1 MLYLFSNG
9 GHRRVPAIEINAG
22 KADHGS
28 SVKVWL
34 YEEFLTKEECEQLI
48 KVHDSHV
55 AEMKKHKVGFFN
67 LFKT

>member
-1 MLYLFSNG
+1 M
-9 GHRRVPAIEINAG
+9 PAIEINAG

-55 AEMKKHKVGFFN
+55 TEMKKNKVYSLLKCN
-67 LFKT
+67 LKLVQN